1 MQAARDK
8 LLDELWSARSPAV
21 QLKSIEEA
29 VILASIVE
37 RETAKAEERPLIAS
51 VFLNRLAKGM
61 RLQSDPTIIY
71 GIVGGKGKLDRA
83 LTRNDIETLTPYN
96 TYRIDGL
103 PPGPISNPGR
113 AALEAVLNPTPTDFL
128 YFVADGSGGHAFA
141 VTLEEHNRNVERWRQ
156 IAGSAVS
163 ALAEPPETEST
174 KQTQSTEA
182 TQQTVTAPLPELV
195 EPNAEDT
202 ATAPADVEAVTAT
215 TTTADADATAPEQAK
230 TEEAATTEQTAPQSE
245 VPPAAEEPMPKPLA
259 KPQAKT
265 TELEPGSVIEVK
277 GQLVAIPK
285 RNPKR

>member
-1 MQAARDK
+1 
-8 LLDELWSARSPAV
+8 
-21 QLKSIEEA
+21 
-29 VILASIVE
+29 
-37 RETAKAEERPLIAS
+37 

-245 VPPAAEEPMPKPLA
+245 VPPAAEEPKTAEAAVGEPADVIPVPMPKPLA